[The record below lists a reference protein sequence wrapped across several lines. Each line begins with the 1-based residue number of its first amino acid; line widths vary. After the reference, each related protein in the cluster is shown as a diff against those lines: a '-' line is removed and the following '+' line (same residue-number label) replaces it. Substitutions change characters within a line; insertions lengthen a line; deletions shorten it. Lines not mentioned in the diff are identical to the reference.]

1 MKGLI
6 DTNVVLDVLLAR
18 SPWVT
23 HASALWKACDEGRF
37 TGYLSAISPPTIF
50 YIIRKAAGADKAR
63 EAIHVCLLA
72 FEVCA
77 VDRGSL
83 EEALMLSGAD
93 FEDNIQISCAIA
105 ANLDVIVSR
114 DPRGLANARIPVLN
128 PEEMLLR
135 L

>member
-1 MKGLI
+1 
-6 DTNVVLDVLLAR
+6 
-18 SPWVT
+18 
-23 HASALWKACDEGRF
+23 
-37 TGYLSAISPPTIF
+37 
-50 YIIRKAAGADKAR
+50 
-63 EAIHVCLLA
+63 
-72 FEVCA
+72 
-77 VDRGSL
+77 
-83 EEALMLSGAD
+83 MLSGAD